1 MKQNIFKISVI
12 ALLFLSLL
20 TVNSI
25 AQKPKPKPAKPEKT
39 ELSTKPANPEKAPEN
54 LNAKDQSTAQQVAE
68 KPKVINDP
76 DVLPKPAPKPVKEFI
91 FPDYKTTTLSNG
103 LKVYLIHDNEQPE
116 ITLHLMLA
124 GGQNLDGGKPGL
136 ADLATSLMTKGAGKR
151 NALEIA
157 QKLDGIGAGVSA
169 SAGQDAISVTG
180 SSLTSHFSEMF
191 EIFADVVLSPKF
203 PKDEFDKL
211 LDQALAGVKMRKSNS
226 GQIAALLATI
236 ATFGPEHPYAKFNTE
251 ASLKSITLDDIKNYY
266 KSTFMPNNAT
276 LAVIGDF
283 DEKELIKALES
294 RFKNWTKGQLPKLDL
309 PEPKPL
315 VRGVYFVP
323 RAGSKQSSVVIS
335 ALTVPKNNPDFLPL
349 RLTGAVMGG
358 GFGSKLFRTL
368 REKYSFTYSPFARQT
383 SYKFANM
390 FTAGSE
396 VKNDKTDSS
405 ITVIL
410 DQFKAL
416 YEDNGVTE
424 EELARIKSNVVG
436 NFQMSFESSE
446 FIASLIQN
454 ADFYNEP
461 IENYKRYGQRI
472 NELTTFD
479 IAKVSD
485 KYLKRDRLYIAV
497 VGLPELKDSL
507 AKFGEVH
514 EYSLDLESADDIAAA
529 TPVNIKPEELIEKF
543 TQAIGGKDQINKIST
558 VKVESKVTLKAQGQS
573 LPGNSIQIIKFP
585 DKEYSLMQ
593 TPVFKQ
599 EGWVFGQKAWRNV
612 GAGVEEVSG
621 DELKKAT
628 SSVGLFITEIP
639 KFIEKGYK
647 CEILG
652 EKNGQIKFKYK
663 DNDGDEA
670 TYYFDK
676 KTFLP
681 SKRVSTEQGPQGPI
695 EIVEEFNNY
704 ENFNGIKF
712 PMNITVSNPYYSI
725 ELNNNV
731 YINQPVDDSTFEPKK

>member
-1 MKQNIFKISVI
+1 MKTFNIKFSVI
-12 ALLFLSLL
+12 ALLFISLL
-20 TVNSI
+20 TVNSF
-25 AQKPKPKPAKPEKT
+25 AQKAKVQPAKPKKT
-39 ELSTKPANPEKAPEN
+39 ELQTAPANTEKAPN
-54 LNAKDQSTAQQVAE
+54 DINIKDQTTQKVAE
-68 KPKVINDP
+68 KKQEINDP
-76 DVLPKPAPKPVKEFI
+76 DVLPKPNPGPVKEFK
-91 FPDYKTTTLSNG
+91 FPNYKETILSNG
-103 LKVYLIHDNEQPE
+103 LKVYLIQDNEQPE
-116 ITLHLMLA
+116 ITLHLMLG
-124 GGQNLDGGKPGL
+124 GGQNLDGNKPGL
-136 ADLATSLMTKGAGKR
+136 ADMTTSLMTKGAGKR

-180 SSLTSHFSEMF
+180 SSLTSHFDEMF
-191 EIFADVVLSPKF
+191 EVFADVVLSPKF
-203 PKDEFDKL
+203 PKDEFEKL

-226 GQIAALLATI
+226 GQIASLLATL
-236 ATFGPEHPYAKFNTE
+236 ATFGPEHPYAKFSTE

-283 DEKELIKALES
+283 NEKELIKALEA
-294 RFKNWTKGQLPKLDL
+294 RFKKWEKGTLPKLDV

-315 VRGVYFVP
+315 SRGVYFVP

-335 ALTVPKNNPDFLPL
+335 AITVPKNSPDYLAL
-349 RLTGAVMGG
+349 RLTGALMGG

-368 REKYSFTYSPFARQT
+368 REKYSFTYSPFARHT
-383 SYKFANM
+383 GYKFANM
-390 FTAGSE
+390 FNAGSE

-436 NFQMSFESSE
+436 NFQMSFENSE
-446 FIASLIQN
+446 FVASLIQN
-454 ADFYNEP
+454 ADFYGEP
-461 IENYKRYGQRI
+461 LENYTRYAQRI

-479 IAKVSD
+479 IQKVAD
-485 KYLKRDRLYIAV
+485 KYLKRDRLYITV

-507 AKFGEVH
+507 AQFGQIH
-514 EYSLDLESADDIAAA
+514 EYNLDLESEDEMAAK
-529 TPVNIKPEELIEKF
+529 TPVNITPEELIEKF
-543 TQAIGGKDQINKIST
+543 TKAIGGKDALNNLKTIKI
-558 VKVESKVTLKAQGQS
+558 ESKATLKAQGQS
-573 LPGNSIQIIKFP
+573 LAGTSVQIIKFP
-585 DKEYSLMQ
+585 DKEYSFMQ

-599 EGWVFGQKAWRNV
+599 EGWINGQKAWRNV
-612 GAGVEEVSG
+612 GTGVEEVSG
-621 DELKKAT
+621 DDLKKAL
-628 SSVGLFITEIP
+628 SSVGLFITELP

-652 EKNGQIKFKYK
+652 EKDGLIKFKYK
-663 DNDGDEA
+663 DTDGDVA

-681 SKRVSTEQGPQGPI
+681 AKRISTEQGPQGPI
-695 EIVEEFNNY
+695 EIVEEFSDY
-704 ENFNGIKF
+704 ENFNGIKY
-712 PMNITVSNPYYSI
+712 PLNLTVSNPYYTI

-731 YINQPVDDSTFEPKK
+731 YVNPQVDDSTFEPKK